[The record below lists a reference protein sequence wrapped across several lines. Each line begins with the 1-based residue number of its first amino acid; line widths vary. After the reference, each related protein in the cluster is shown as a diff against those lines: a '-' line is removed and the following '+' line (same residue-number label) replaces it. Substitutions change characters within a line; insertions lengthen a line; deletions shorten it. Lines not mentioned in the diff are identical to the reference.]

1 MGTAEGEFHVRNGN
15 PNFLCREG
23 PAMSR
28 EPYAQK
34 KLCFTA
40 TDREL
45 LARHL
50 LALSKRDDCV
60 FVKFGVKPRGGM
72 FLGRCF
78 MLTEEAVGELWALYK
93 THPAIYCTIQDD
105 DFAERFRERCEAYDR
120 VWLDADQQSP
130 EVLAAARLSGAAE

>member
-1 MGTAEGEFHVRNGN
+1 MSLESEFQMRNGN

-23 PAMSR
+23 PAGLQ
-28 EPYAQK
+28 EPYAQQ

-50 LALSKRDDCV
+50 LALSRRDDCV
-60 FVKFGVKPRGGM
+60 FVKFGVKDRGGM

-78 MLTEEAVGELWALYK
+78 LLTQQAVGEVWAMYK
-93 THPAIYCTIQDD
+93 RHPTIFCTVQDD
-105 DFAERFRERCEAYDR
+105 DFTERFRERCERYDG
-120 VWLDADQQSP
+120 VWLDSERQSP
-130 EVLAAARLSGAAE
+130 EVLAAAALSGVAE